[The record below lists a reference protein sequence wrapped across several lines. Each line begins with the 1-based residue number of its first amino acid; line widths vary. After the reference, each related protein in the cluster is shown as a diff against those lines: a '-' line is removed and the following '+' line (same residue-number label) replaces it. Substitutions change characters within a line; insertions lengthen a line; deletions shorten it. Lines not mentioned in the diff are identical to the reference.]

1 MKIYIDESGSF
12 VIAPHIDS
20 WNIVGALVIPEADD
34 RKLTYILNKLKIA
47 NNAKFTD
54 ELKLKM
60 ISEPL
65 YFKFLEEIKSLKG
78 KVICVATDGGLIENS
93 FVKNH
98 QEKQASFIVEN
109 IDLLLHQSMR
119 DGVQE
124 LATKL
129 IDLSTQLYVQLLCMV
144 ELKLDVLHKAISY
157 YVQRVPMTL
166 SKFKWFIDSK
176 NTTQIKYENLVE
188 NLSVVLLQTR
198 SLADPIP
205 KVEGWNYRGL
215 ENNIFQDGG
224 PTYLQDTYG
233 IPVTRELNPLD
244 LGKVFKNLSFIDSKK
259 SSGVQVIDLISSG
272 IRRCLKKEFNDNKKA
287 ATLLGSLM
295 INGKNRTP
303 PIHLISFSSKENQKL
318 DDPTSVVIKL
328 MSHSSSAMILA

>member
-12 VIAPHIDS
+12 VTAPHLDS
-20 WNIVGALVIPEADD
+20 WNIVGAFVVPEADD
-34 RKLTYILNKLKIA
+34 RKLPNILNKLKIA

-65 YFKFLEEIKSLKG
+65 YFKFLEEIKSLG
-78 KVICVATDGGLIENS
+78 GRVICVATDGGLIEND

-98 QEKQASFIVEN
+98 QEKQASYIVEN
-109 IDLLLHQSMR
+109 IALLLHQSMR
-119 DGVQE
+119 EGVQD

-129 IDLSTQLYVQLLCMV
+129 MDLSTQLYVQLLCMV

-166 SKFKWFIDSK
+166 SRFKWFIDNK
-176 NTTQIKYENLVE
+176 NTTQIKYEDLVE
-188 NLSVVLLQTR
+188 HLSIVLLQTR

-205 KVEGWNYRGL
+205 RVEGWNYRGL

-233 IPVTRELNPLD
+233 VPVKRELNPLD
-244 LGKVFKNLSFIDSKK
+244 LGKIFKNLSFVDSKK

-272 IRRCLKKEFNDNKKA
+272 IRRCLRNEFNDNQKA

-295 INGKNRTP
+295 INGKNHTP
-303 PIHLISFSSKENQKL
+303 PIHLISFTAKENQTL
-318 DDPTSVVIKL
+318 DEPTSVFIKL
-328 MSHSSSAMILA
+328 MSQSSSAMILA